1 MESCEVS
8 QVNEAGV
15 AVVEGVG
22 ETVGVV
28 LEVLEQA
35 LKRNIPARATIK
47 LVFLFILSPK
57 MVPLYPGVDDL
68 HSLL

>member
-28 LEVLEQA
+28 FALLAQA
-35 LKRNIPARATIK
+35 LKRNIPAIATIN
-47 LVFLFILSPK
+47 LYFLFILSPK
-57 MVPLYPGVDDL
+57 MVPSYPGVDDL
-68 HSLL
+68 QP

>member
-8 QVNEAGV
+8 QVNVAGV

-28 LEVLEQA
+28 LAVLEQA
-35 LKRNIPARATIK
+35 LKRIIPARAKIN
-47 LVFLFILSPK
+47 LYFLFILSTK
-57 MVPLYPGVDDL
+57 MVPSYPGLDDL
-68 HSLL
+68 QP